1 MSSFLRVSLFS
12 RFHHSSPLHKLLGCF
27 SAMMVE
33 EETLCG
39 VERSNFLHVLSIK
52 FEVEEIQILLH
63 SFLVN
68 GLRDDDYI
76 ALQQPAQGYL
86 CSSLAIFLANL
97 GEGRCCG
104 IFTPLLTFIFF
115 IIVKSYSCYFILL
128 YSSSLTASCHS
139 LDVFLPG
146 ISKARWE
153 NQLSFAAPCQCF
165 TLAGMWMTVPG
176 RISCAGL
183 PSF

>member
-86 CSSLAIFLANL
+86 SGSLAIFLANL
-97 GEGRCCG
+97 GEG
-104 IFTPLLTFIFF
+104 
-115 IIVKSYSCYFILL
+115 
-128 YSSSLTASCHS
+128 
-139 LDVFLPG
+139 
-146 ISKARWE
+146 W
-153 NQLSFAAPCQCF
+153 
-165 TLAGMWMTVPG
+165 
-176 RISCAGL
+176 
-183 PSF
+183 

>member
-1 MSSFLRVSLFS
+1 MIVTLFS
-12 RFHHSSPLHKLLGCF
+12 RFHHSSPLHKQLGYF

-33 EETLCG
+33 EETVGG
-39 VERSNFLHVLSIK
+39 VERSNLLHVLSIK

-97 GEGRCCG
+97 GEGRVG
-104 IFTPLLTFIFF
+104 SGPT
-115 IIVKSYSCYFILL
+115 
-128 YSSSLTASCHS
+128 
-139 LDVFLPG
+139 
-146 ISKARWE
+146 
-153 NQLSFAAPCQCF
+153 
-165 TLAGMWMTVPG
+165 
-176 RISCAGL
+176 
-183 PSF
+183 